1 MNTSQIMMLGA
12 MVVYLIMIICVG
24 NYFSKKNETS
34 HDFYLGG
41 RGMGPWVVAMSA
53 EASDMSGWLMMG
65 LPGLA
70 YATGIADAGW
80 TAIGLALGTYINWK
94 LIALPLRNYTAVANN
109 SITVPDYLSNRFHD
123 KRKILMNV
131 AALFIVI
138 FFVVYTASGFVAC
151 GKVFVTLFNFPYLPS
166 MLVSA
171 LVIIL
176 YTTYGGFK
184 AVCHVDFVQG
194 TVMFFALMII
204 VGIGVGTAGGFGEIS
219 ANVAQYDGYLSMFST
234 YSPDGASTYS
244 WITIASGLAWG
255 LGYMG
260 MPHILVRFMAIRNA
274 SELKKSRRIGTSWC
288 VLSLAMAVL
297 IGVLGRTLYPDALSG
312 SATESV
318 FIMMCKNLLTGGA
331 LPIIA
336 GVMLCG
342 VLGAQISTS
351 DSQLLA
357 ASSAV
362 AQNFYQGL
370 IKKDATEKQIMK
382 VSHVSIIL
390 IAGAACAFALN
401 PDSSIF
407 KIVSFAWAGFG
418 GAFGPLILFSLYWKR
433 TNLPG
438 AIAGVIAGG
447 VTVLVWKLL
456 LSPLGGIFGLYELL
470 PAFILSS
477 LAIIIVSKLTA
488 EPSAEIQKE
497 FDTAK
502 SMTLETK

>member
-1 MNTSQIMMLGA
+1 
-12 MVVYLIMIICVG
+12 
-24 NYFSKKNETS
+24 
-34 HDFYLGG
+34 
-41 RGMGPWVVAMSA
+41 
-53 EASDMSGWLMMG
+53 
-65 LPGLA
+65 
-70 YATGIADAGW
+70 
-80 TAIGLALGTYINWK
+80 
-94 LIALPLRNYTAVANN
+94 
-109 SITVPDYLSNRFHD
+109 
-123 KRKILMNV
+123 
-131 AALFIVI
+131 
-138 FFVVYTASGFVAC
+138 
-151 GKVFVTLFNFPYLPS
+151 
-166 MLVSA
+166 
-171 LVIIL
+171 
-176 YTTYGGFK
+176 
-184 AVCHVDFVQG
+184 
-194 TVMFFALMII
+194 
-204 VGIGVGTAGGFGEIS
+204 
-219 ANVAQYDGYLSMFST
+219 
-234 YSPDGASTYS
+234 
-244 WITIASGLAWG
+244 
-255 LGYMG
+255 
-260 MPHILVRFMAIRNA
+260 
-274 SELKKSRRIGTSWC
+274 
-288 VLSLAMAVL
+288 
-297 IGVLGRTLYPDALSG
+297 
-312 SATESV
+312 
-318 FIMMCKNLLTGGA
+318 
-331 LPIIA
+331 
-336 GVMLCG
+336 MLCG